1 MRFKLIAMCVLL
13 WSIPGCFTAAL
24 AADGMCPPAEPSPG
38 QFGPFDYNDPDNK
51 GHNLQIVEQYH
62 FSPSV
67 ELLSHGESSSVGGDL
82 DYVLRAFP
90 NHPRALNSMANLA
103 IKEKSDRPNGARF
116 TVSCYFERA
125 FAFAPSDA
133 VIHMVYANYLYQIHN
148 DRAALEQD
156 TQAEQLDPQNA
167 NILYNEGLLYF
178 NLKDYDKAL
187 AYAQKAYAAGFPLP
201 GLRNKLEKIGK
212 WRAAD

>member
-1 MRFKLIAMCVLL
+1 MCVLL
-13 WSIPGCFTAAL
+13 GCASAWANTAL
-24 AADGMCPPAEPSPG
+24 AADGACPPVTPSPG

-62 FSPSV
+62 FSPAV
-67 ELLSHGESSSVGGDL
+67 QMLSHGDSGSIGGDL

-103 IKEKSDRPNGARF
+103 LKEKTDRPNGAHF
-116 TVSCYFERA
+116 TVGCYFERA

-133 VIHMVYANYLYQIHN
+133 LIHMVYANYLYQKHKDN
-148 DRAALEQD
+148 AALEQD
-156 TQAEQLDPQNA
+156 AQAEKLDPENA

-178 NLKDYDKAL
+178 NLKDYDKSL

-201 GLRNKLEKIGK
+201 GLRKKLEKIGK
-212 WRAAD
+212 WSPVN

>member
-1 MRFKLIAMCVLL
+1 MKIQLIFAYFLL
-13 WSIPGCFTAAL
+13 WLAPGQMLSAL
-24 AADGMCPPAEPSPG
+24 AADGACPPVAPSPG

-67 ELLSHGESSSVGGDL
+67 QLLAHGESGSVGSDL

-103 IKEKSDRPNGARF
+103 IKEKKDRPNGAHF
-116 TVSCYFERA
+116 TVGCYFERA
-125 FAFAPSDA
+125 FGFAPSDA
-133 VIHMVYANYLYQIHN
+133 VIHMVYANYLYQIHK
-148 DRAALEQD
+148 DTAALEQD
-156 TQAEQLDPQNA
+156 AQAEKLDPQNA

-178 NLKDYDKAL
+178 NLKDYDKSL
-187 AYAQKAYAAGFPLP
+187 VYAQKAYAAGFPLP

-212 WRAAD
+212 WSAAN

>member
-1 MRFKLIAMCVLL
+1 MKIKLILASILL
-13 WSIPGCFTAAL
+13 GLAPGATLSAW
-24 AADGMCPPAEPSPG
+24 AADGACPPVVPTPG

-67 ELLSHGESSSVGGDL
+67 QLLAHGESGSVGGDL

-103 IKEKSDRPNGARF
+103 IKEKKDRPNGAHF
-116 TVSCYFERA
+116 TVGCYFERA

-133 VIHMVYANYLYQIHN
+133 VIHMVYANYLYQIHKDN
-148 DRAALEQD
+148 AALEQD
-156 TQAEQLDPQNA
+156 AEAEKLYPQNA
-167 NILYNEGLLYF
+167 NILYNECLLYF
-178 NLKDYDKAL
+178 NLKDYDKSL

-212 WRAAD
+212 WSAAN

>member
-1 MRFKLIAMCVLL
+1 MKIKLILASILL
-13 WSIPGCFTAAL
+13 GLAPGTMLSAL
-24 AADGMCPPAEPSPG
+24 ASDGACPPVAPTPG

-67 ELLSHGESSSVGGDL
+67 QLLAHGESGSVGGDL

-90 NHPRALNSMANLA
+90 NHPGALNSMANLA
-103 IKEKSDRPNGARF
+103 IKEKKDRPNGAHF
-116 TVSCYFERA
+116 TVGCYFERA
-125 FAFAPSDA
+125 FGFAPSDA
-133 VIHMVYANYLYQIHN
+133 VIHMIYANYLYQIHKDN
-148 DRAALEQD
+148 AALEQD
-156 TQAEQLDPQNA
+156 AEAEKLDPQNA

-178 NLKDYDKAL
+178 NLKDYDKSL

-212 WRAAD
+212 WSAVN

>member
-1 MRFKLIAMCVLL
+1 MRAKLIAVCVLL
-13 WSIPGCFTAAL
+13 WSAPGWLNAAL
-24 AADGMCPPAEPSPG
+24 AGDGACPPVAASPG

-67 ELLSHGESSSVGGDL
+67 QLLSHGETGPIGSDL

-90 NHPRALNSMANLA
+90 NHPRALNSMANLS
-103 IKEKSDRPNGARF
+103 IKEKSDRPNGAHF
-116 TVSCYFERA
+116 TVGCYFERA
-125 FAFAPSDA
+125 FGFAPSDA
-133 VIHMVYANYLYQIHN
+133 VIHMVYANYLYQIHKDN
-148 DRAALEQD
+148 AALEQD
-156 TQAEQLDPQNA
+156 VQAEKLDPQNA
-167 NILYNEGLLYF
+167 NILYNVGLLYF
-178 NLKDYDKAL
+178 NLKDYDKSL

-212 WRAAD
+212 WNAAN